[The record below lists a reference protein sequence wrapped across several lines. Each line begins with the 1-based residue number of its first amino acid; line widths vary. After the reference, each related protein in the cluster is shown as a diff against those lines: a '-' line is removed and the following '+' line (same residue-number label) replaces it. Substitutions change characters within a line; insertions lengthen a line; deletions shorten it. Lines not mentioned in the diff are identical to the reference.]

1 MSVTKGS
8 RHVRV
13 SIDTGGT
20 FTDIVAIDEISGH
33 VYTTKTPSTPGDPSQ
48 ALLEGIRKI
57 AERNGFSTSEVSTV
71 VHGTTTA
78 TNAVLQRD
86 FGRLGLIVTKGFQT
100 FSRSLAS
107 PFLTAMGIRISGSS
121 QSGRSP

>member
-1 MSVTKGS
+1 MSATEAE

-20 FTDIVAIDEISGH
+20 FTDIVAIDEADGR

-57 AERNGFSTSEVSTV
+57 AERSGFRAGEVFR
-71 VHGTTTA
+71 
-78 TNAVLQRD
+78 NAVED
-86 FGRLGLIVTKGFQT
+86 VTQALEAAAAA
-100 FSRSLAS
+100 RA
-107 PFLTAMGIRISGSS
+107 A
-121 QSGRSP
+121 